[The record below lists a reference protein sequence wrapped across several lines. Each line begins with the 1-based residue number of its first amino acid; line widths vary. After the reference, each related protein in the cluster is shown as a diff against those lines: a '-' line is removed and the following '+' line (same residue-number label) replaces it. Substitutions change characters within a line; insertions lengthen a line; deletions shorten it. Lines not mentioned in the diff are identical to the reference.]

1 LPGLKSRFGK
11 LQMMARQR
19 ETSAAP
25 FALWKLFVIWSETRL
40 KRSGLS

>member
-1 LPGLKSRFGK
+1 LPELISRFDK
-11 LQMMARQR
+11 LKMMARQR

-25 FALWKLFVIWSETRL
+25 FALWKLFVIWFETRL